1 MPTCRMFPK
10 DVVVGEII
18 EMDLKEE
25 HPKSEELCDVLNRN
39 NGGGFDLEYPRIV
52 LERLPHLPIF
62 SLGGLIDERS
72 NVLRLASK
80 EPRRVPEGGLRAV
93 TNDDGG
99 GSIEKVEVLLVAWV
113 SHPHP
118 HLGGILPFIP

>member
-10 DVVVGEII
+10 DVVLGEIV

-62 SLGGLIDERS
+62 
-72 NVLRLASK
+72 
-80 EPRRVPEGGLRAV
+80 P
-93 TNDDGG
+93 
-99 GSIEKVEVLLVAWV
+99 
-113 SHPHP
+113 
-118 HLGGILPFIP
+118 